1 MWQEAP
7 GKDRPVPI
15 LQCHTHD
22 LSVGRK
28 TQATAKLQIYWSGN
42 KYKYLIKKLLWKDLS
57 TTVSCLDSATPALTP
72 DLSTQC
78 QGEHPRG
85 SVAGQLSHYP
95 SSSWEGLTTRVT
107 LLPTLKVSKT
117 TRSQQLI
124 HNVPFTL
131 IKLPIRSMVSQ
142 NEKSKGSS
150 IGTWQQGWHCP
161 QMSVV
166 PPHSE
171 KGG

>member
-22 LSVGRK
+22 LSVERK

-57 TTVSCLDSATPALTP
+57 TTVSCLDSATPALIP
-72 DLSTQC
+72 DLSAQC
-78 QGEHPRG
+78 QGEHLRE

-95 SSSWEGLTTRVT
+95 SSS
-107 LLPTLKVSKT
+107 
-117 TRSQQLI
+117 
-124 HNVPFTL
+124 
-131 IKLPIRSMVSQ
+131 
-142 NEKSKGSS
+142 
-150 IGTWQQGWHCP
+150 
-161 QMSVV
+161 
-166 PPHSE
+166 
-171 KGG
+171 